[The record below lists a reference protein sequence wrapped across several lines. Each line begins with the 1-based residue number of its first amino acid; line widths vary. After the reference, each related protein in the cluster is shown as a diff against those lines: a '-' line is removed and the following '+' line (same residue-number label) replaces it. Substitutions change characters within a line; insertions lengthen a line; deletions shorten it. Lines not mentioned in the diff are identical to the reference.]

1 MTFYRLSLKI
11 LIIRKQL
18 TKLLN
23 LSSHAASD
31 NTDKNH
37 IRSVLKTYNIQI
49 SHVLKQW
56 KFVSTIRNWCNKK
69 YLKPSNIDQ

>member
-18 TKLLN
+18 MKLLN

-37 IRSVLKTYNIQI
+37 LDSVLKRYNMQI
-49 SHVLKQW
+49 SYVLKQ
-56 KFVSTIRNWCNKK
+56 
-69 YLKPSNIDQ
+69 